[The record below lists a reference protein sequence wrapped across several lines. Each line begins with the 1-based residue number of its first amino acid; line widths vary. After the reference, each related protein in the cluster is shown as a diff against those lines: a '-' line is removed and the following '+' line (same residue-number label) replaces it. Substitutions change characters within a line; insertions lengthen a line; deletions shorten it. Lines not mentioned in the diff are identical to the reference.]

1 MHGVHGRIKTKKE
14 KDIAA
19 HLQFAKDHM
28 DEPDGC
34 LNNDCYW
41 DE

>member
-1 MHGVHGRIKTKKE
+1 MCGVHGRIKTK

-34 LNNDCYW
+34 LNNDCHW